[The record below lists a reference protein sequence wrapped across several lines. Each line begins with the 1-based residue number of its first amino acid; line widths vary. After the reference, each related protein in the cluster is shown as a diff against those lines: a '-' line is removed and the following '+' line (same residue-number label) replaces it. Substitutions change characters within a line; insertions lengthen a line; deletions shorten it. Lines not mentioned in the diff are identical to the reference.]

1 MRTLRDLRYIFAKE
15 SEIGHE
21 NEDVISRRKREEHT
35 ERDEGV

>member
-1 MRTLRDLRYIFAKE
+1 MRTLRDLRYIFSKE

-21 NEDVISRRKREEHT
+21 NEDAISDKKGEEYI